1 MNVKRQGWIDYAR
14 GIAIILVLYR
24 HVFEGIKQAGV
35 PVARYLSVEYA
46 NIMFYSF
53 RMPLFFIVSGFF
65 VASSLRK
72 RSMQE
77 FISTK
82 ARTILYPYFLW
93 GALQITLQI
102 AFSGYVNANREQMD
116 YALLLYSPRQVGQF
130 WYLYALFIVSVLYA
144 LGRAFLKI
152 PAWLNLVIGL
162 IMFYVSTI
170 LFRNDTNVWF
180 LSDILHYYV
189 FFAVGDLA
197 GEFMTNPDSKRFL
210 ESNKILLLLLL
221 PFIGLQSWYLYQNLK
236 NPTAYYDYV
245 EYQLPFVFL
254 LISLIGCAFIILLS
268 HMLERKQLAGWVRM
282 LGEHSLYIYVAHVM
296 VMAGVRIFM
305 MHVLHIN
312 HLPTLLITGIAAGL
326 IVPVLLYKL
335 SKKLNMEWLFSLKPH
350 RNSRVKVERL

>member
-1 MNVKRQGWIDYAR
+1 MNAKRQGWIDYAR

-35 PVARYLSVEYA
+35 PVTRYLSVEYA

-65 VASSLRK
+65 VASSLKK
-72 RSMQE
+72 RGVQE
-77 FISTK
+77 FVATK

-93 GALQITLQI
+93 GGLQITLQLI
-102 AFSGYVNANREQMD
+102 FSGYVNANREQMD
-116 YALLLYSPRQVGQF
+116 YALLFYSPRQVGQF
-130 WYLYALFIVSVLYA
+130 WYLYALFSVAVLYA
-144 LGRAFLKI
+144 LGKVLLKI
-152 PAWLNLVIGL
+152 PVWLNLLIGL
-162 IMFYVSTI
+162 IMFYTSSF
-170 LFRNDTNVWF
+170 LFRNDINVWF

-197 GEFMTNPDSKRFL
+197 GGFMTNADSKRFL
-210 ESNKILLLLLL
+210 ESNKILLLMLL
-221 PFIGLQSWYLYQNLK
+221 PFVGLQGWYLYENLK
-236 NPTAYYDYV
+236 NPSEHYDYV
-245 EYQLPFVFL
+245 EYHLPLVFL
-254 LISLIGCAFIILLS
+254 LISLVGCAFIILLS
-268 HMLERKQLAGWVRM
+268 HLLQRKQIASWVRV

-312 HLPTLLITGIAAGL
+312 HLPTLLLTGIASGL

-335 SKKLNMEWLFSLKPH
+335 SKKLNMEWLFSLKLH
-350 RNSRVKVERL
+350 RNSIAKAREI